1 MTTAEL
7 SQATGVPAS
16 TLKQWVR
23 EGILRPAMA
32 GYGRGDAHHFDEHN
46 VAQVRAILAVREW
59 FGDGR
64 AARIVLLESVPQ
76 VRRGSSQ
83 ISIDSKFVV
92 PLAS

>member
-1 MTTAEL
+1 MTTGEL
-7 SQATGVPAS
+7 SQTTGVPTS
-16 TLKQWVR
+16 TLKVWVR

-64 AARIVLLESVPQ
+64 AARVVLASVRQ
-76 VRRGSSQ
+76 VRQGTPQ
-83 ISIDSKFVV
+83 FTIESKFVV